1 MQTVSVRELKS
12 NPSVALRQAAHD
24 IVIVTNRDEPQ
35 AVLVDLARL
44 GLPDLDN
51 VKQALAVSLFKQG
64 TVSLGYA
71 ARMAG
76 KTKSE
81 MASILS
87 AMQIPIVRYTED
99 DLAHDLEAVRKFSVE

>member
-12 NPSVALRQAAHD
+12 NPSVALRQAAQD

-35 AVLVDLARL
+35 AVLVDLAHL

-87 AMQIPIVRYTED
+87 AMQIPLVQMNED
-99 DLAHDLEAVRKFSVE
+99 DLGRDLEVARRFAV

>member
-24 IVIVTNRDEPQ
+24 VVIVTNRDEPQ
-35 AVLVDLARL
+35 AVLVDLAHL

-71 ARMAG
+71 ARMAS
-76 KTKSE
+76 KSKSE
-81 MASILS
+81 MATILS
-87 AMQIPIVRYTED
+87 AMQIPLVHITEE
-99 DLAHDLEAVRKFSVE
+99 DLDRDLETARRFTL

>member
-12 NPSVALRQAAHD
+12 NPSVALRHAAQD

-81 MASILS
+81 MATILS
-87 AMQIPIVRYTED
+87 AMQIPLVQMTDE
-99 DLAHDLEAVRKFSVE
+99 DLERDLDTARRFAL

>member
-24 IVIVTNRDEPQ
+24 VVIVTNRDEPQ
-35 AVLVDLARL
+35 AVLVDLAHL

-71 ARMAG
+71 ARMAS
-76 KTKSE
+76 KSKSE

-87 AMQIPIVRYTED
+87 AMQIPLVQMTEQ
-99 DLAHDLEAVRKFSVE
+99 DLDRDLETARRFSL